1 MTTEQVE
8 SFLYI
13 CQYKSITKA
22 ADALFISQSSL
33 STRLRL
39 LEEDLGFP
47 LFVRNKGQRETLLT
61 PQGEKFYTYAQQY
74 RKLMGAIKNLNA
86 QTLKELR
93 VSSIPSLGSCL
104 LPEVWELLLKA
115 CPSLNLST
123 PDMELEEAAAG
134 IVHRTL
140 DAAFEAKSVNNS
152 LITSSLVFEEPMV
165 LLASPGTASEATV
178 SVHSLD
184 PGQEIYIPWCEEF
197 RVWHSK
203 TYGNNLQPTYTSTLM
218 EPIRYFLLKEGHWA
232 ILPVTVAISLNESG
246 TFIQCDTF
254 EPLPKRFIYCLHHIG
269 DEKLPLIE
277 EMLDCLYKVLEHY
290 PVIKTSHSLL

>member
-13 CQYKSITKA
+13 CQYRSITRA

-39 LEEDLGFP
+39 LEADLGFP
-47 LFVRNKGQRETLLT
+47 LFVRNKGQRETVLT
-61 PQGEKFYTYAQQY
+61 PQGEKFYVYAQQY
-74 RKLMGAIKNLNA
+74 RKLMGAISNLNA

-115 CPSLNLST
+115 CPSLVLST
-123 PDMELEEAAAG
+123 PDMELDEAAAG
-134 IVHRTL
+134 IIHRTL

-152 LITSSLVFEEPMV
+152 LITSTLVFEEPMV
-165 LLASPGTASEATV
+165 LLVSPGTELNDPV
-178 SVHSLD
+178 SVKTLD

-197 RVWHSK
+197 RAWHSGVFGSDMK
-203 TYGNNLQPTYTSTLM
+203 PTYTSALM
-218 EPIRYFLLKEGHWA
+218 EPIRYFLLKKGHWA
-232 ILPVTVAISLNESG
+232 ILPVTVANSINESG
-246 TFIQCDTF
+246 CFMSCDTL
-254 EPLPKRFIYCLHHIG
+254 EPLPKRHIYCLRYIG

-277 EMLDCLYKVLEHY
+277 RMLDCLYEVLDHY
-290 PVIKTSHSLL
+290 PMISVSRQN